1 MARDNSQFTRESER
15 PPRPPVGAVRD
26 AVDEIEDTDARL
38 IDLENEEESPFL
50 RCQKRVPVRRGPL
63 PRKTAQRVKIAA
75 ILLLAAVGAGAAG
88 AVLYRYGA
96 HSWRFHL
103 ESSDNIEIRGTRNV
117 TRAQVLEVMGSDIGR
132 NVFFVPLSDRKKQ
145 LEDIAWVESAS
156 VMRLLPDRLRID
168 IKERT
173 PVAFVQIGPR
183 VSLIDASGVVMD
195 MPATRQ
201 THYSFP
207 VITGMQESEPLSTR
221 AARMKTYSALVQDLD
236 SEGGHYSSALSEV
249 DLSDPE
255 DVKVIVPES
264 EGAVLLHLGSS
275 DFLRRYKTFL
285 AHVAEW
291 RQQVP
296 GQKLDSVDLRYE
308 GQIVVNPDKKF
319 VPAAHAPAPPP
330 AARARRTKH

>member
-1 MARDNSQFTRESER
+1 MARDNRQFTREGER

-38 IDLENEEESPFL
+38 IDLDNEEESPFL
-50 RCQKRVPVRRGPL
+50 RGQKRVPVRRGPL

-75 ILLLAAVGAGAAG
+75 IVLLAAAGAGVVG
-88 AVLYRYGA
+88 TVLYRYGA
-96 HSWRFHL
+96 HSWRFRL
-103 ESSDNIEIRGTRNV
+103 ESSDNIEVRGTHNV
-117 TRAQVLEVMGSDIGR
+117 TRAQVLEVMASDIGR
-132 NVFFVPLSDRKKQ
+132 NVFFVPLTDRKKQ

-156 VMRLLPDRLRID
+156 VMRLLPDRLRIE
-168 IKERT
+168 IKERA
-173 PVAFVQIGPR
+173 PVAFVQIGSR

-221 AARMKTYSALVQDLD
+221 AARMKIYSALVHDLD
-236 SEGGHYSSALSEV
+236 SEGGNYSSALSEV

-255 DVKVIVPES
+255 DVKIIVPEA
-264 EGAVLLHLGSS
+264 EGAVLIHIGSS
-275 DFLRRYKTFL
+275 DFLRRYKTFI

-308 GQIVVNPDKKF
+308 GQIIVNPDKKA
-319 VPAAHAPAPPP
+319 VPTAQAPAPPP
-330 AARARRTKH
+330 PTRARRTRH

>member
-1 MARDNSQFTRESER
+1 MARDNGQFTREGER
-15 PPRPPVGAVRD
+15 PPRPPARAVRD
-26 AVDEIEDTDARL
+26 AVDEIDDTDARL
-38 IDLENEEESPFL
+38 IDLDSEEESPFL
-50 RCQKRVPVRRGPL
+50 RGQKRVPVRRGPL

-75 ILLLAAVGAGAAG
+75 IVLLAAAGAGGVATMF
-88 AVLYRYGA
+88 YRYGA
-96 HSWRFHL
+96 HSWRFRL
-103 ESSDNIEIRGTRNV
+103 ESSDNLEIRGTHNV
-117 TRAQVLEVMGSDIGR
+117 SRAQVLEVMASDIGR

-145 LEDIAWVESAS
+145 LEDIAWVESAG
-156 VMRLLPDRLRID
+156 VMRLLPDRLRIE

-173 PVAFVQIGPR
+173 PVAFVQIGSR

-221 AARMKTYSALVQDLD
+221 AARMKIYSALVRDLD
-236 SEGGHYSSALSEV
+236 AQGGNYSSALSEV

-255 DVKVIVPES
+255 DVKIIVPEA

-275 DFLRRYKTFL
+275 DFLRRYKTFI

-296 GQKLDSVDLRYE
+296 GQRLDSVDLRYE

-319 VPAAHAPAPPP
+319 VPAAQAPAPPAP
-330 AARARRTKH
+330 VRARRTRR